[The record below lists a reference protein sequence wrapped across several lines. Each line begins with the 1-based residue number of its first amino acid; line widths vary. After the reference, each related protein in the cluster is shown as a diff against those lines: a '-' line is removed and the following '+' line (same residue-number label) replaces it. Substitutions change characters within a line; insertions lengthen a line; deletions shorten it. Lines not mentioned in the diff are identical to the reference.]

1 MMKKQKKAVINMDD
15 IDYKKLNITTMTI
28 VMKLQGTI
36 NINSTFHL
44 LPITR
49 VDIKPKPNTMK
60 FKLPVAKQGN
70 ILSMRYRNMTRGIVK
85 STSNKYFKNSI
96 TLDVST
102 SNKNI
107 SMKISPNTLQM
118 CGASSRQNGTEA
130 AMDII
135 NKLYHINDNLGYIK
149 THTNNYHQAIAWLKE
164 NCRGTMT
171 VKTVIAERHF
181 KNITLCY
188 PKNLD
193 DFTIISTI
201 ECPIMLD
208 HYIMDFL
215 ISLQADMTYY
225 YDYINKLEHL
235 HMFQDACTSDLILS
249 EINEVMVNYNF
260 NLGFEVNRD
269 ALNRLIDGR
278 NGLYSHY
285 DNALVTCVTI
295 ELPHE
300 HPLEY
305 KAKKHKKGIPHH
317 TFLVYRS
324 GSVTQSGP
332 CSLHQPGKCSSM
344 MENAFLIFKKSINE
358 IKQDIIIHG

>member
-1 MMKKQKKAVINMDD
+1 MMKKQKKTVMIMDD
-15 IDYKKLNITTMTI
+15 IDFKSLNITTMTI
-28 VMKLQGTI
+28 IMKLQSTI

-44 LPITR
+44 LPITHIE
-49 VDIKPKPNTMK
+49 IKPKPNTLK
-60 FKLPVAKQGN
+60 FKLPVAQRGN

-85 STSNKYFKNSI
+85 STSEKYFKNSI

-102 SNKNI
+102 SNNNI

-118 CGASSRQNGTEA
+118 CGASSRQNGIEA
-130 AMDII
+130 ADDII
-135 NKLYHINDNLGYIK
+135 KKLYYINDRLEYIK
-149 THTNNYHQAIAWLKE
+149 TNTDDYHYAVEWLKAH
-164 NCRGTMT
+164 CQGTMT
-171 VKTVIAERHF
+171 VKTVIIERHF

-188 PKNLD
+188 PKKLD
-193 DFTIISTI
+193 DFTILPTT
-201 ECPIMLD
+201 EYPTMFDTQIMN
-208 HYIMDFL
+208 FL

-225 YDYINKLEHL
+225 YDYINKVEHL
-235 HMFQDACTSDLILS
+235 HMFQYTCTSNLALS
-249 EINEVMVNYNF
+249 QINEVMVNYNF

-269 ALNRLIDGR
+269 ALNRLIDGK

-295 ELPHE
+295 ELPYQ
-300 HPLEY
+300 HPVEY

-332 CSLHQPGKCSSM
+332 CSWHQPGKCASM
-344 MENAFLIFKKSINE
+344 MENAFLIFKQSINE
-358 IKQDIIIHG
+358 IKQDIINY